1 MKKTKKKLSKKL
13 YSRKNKTIKKNM
25 RKKKY
30 SKRTKRTKR
39 NIRKKYSKKKLIGGM
54 NGNEEYEGMTTTDLI
69 IMIEEKDAQLQQAAE
84 LGQQLME
91 RVEELEEENDNND
104 ILKDENQQL
113 TTANEDFVHEIDSLN
128 LDLESLK
135 KRNIEL
141 EGISKKVKNEQ
152 SKLVQNYDSKEKEFL
167 KRIVE
172 LEKKY
177 DTYLIELDGKLE
189 KIINS
194 PDTKCLNE

>member
-177 DTYLIELDGKLE
+177 DTYLIELDRKLE
-189 KIINS
+189 NIIN
-194 PDTKCLNE
+194 